1 MDLLDTKI
9 YSMIGE
15 DGFARLVNAF
25 YRRVPAD
32 DILGPMYKQHGDLSG
47 PEVRLRLFLI
57 QSFGG
62 QRRYSQQRG
71 HPRLR
76 MRHAPFQVDQRAR
89 DRWIELMEQAL
100 GRMKFEQQV
109 DRAVAGILP
118 RRRHISDQ
126 PLRLESRKYPFCG
139 TKPASQMFRVFAVR
153 RVDGERMKIAVMP
166 GDGVGK
172 EVVAEGLKVLKV
184 AAQKF
189 GFTYDTTDYPF
200 GAEHYLK
207 TKITLPDSALKEL
220 AAHDAILFGAVGADP
235 RGNAQIPQGL
245 IETDILLKMRF
256 ELDQYINLR
265 PTRLLP
271 GVPTPLANVQPG
283 DIDMVIVREN
293 TEGLYCQNG
302 GFLYKDTPHEVA
314 NQIEVT
320 TRHGVERAIRYAFE
334 YAKQHNRKKVTLVA
348 KTNVLRF
355 AHNLWMRAFEEV
367 KGDYAGIETGLPS
380 RRRLHDVHGHQA
392 EALRRDRHDQHVRR
406 HHHGPGRRDS
416 GRHGH
421 GRQRAISIPTRQ
433 AASMFEP
440 VHGSAPDIAGKN
452 FANPIATFLS
462 VAMMLDFLEQP
473 KAAKAINTACQ
484 EVVADPKNH
493 TRDLG
498 GTATT
503 TAVGE
508 SVCTKVAG

>member
-1 MDLLDTKI
+1 
-9 YSMIGE
+9 
-15 DGFARLVNAF
+15 
-25 YRRVPAD
+25 
-32 DILGPMYKQHGDLSG
+32 
-47 PEVRLRLFLI
+47 
-57 QSFGG
+57 
-62 QRRYSQQRG
+62 
-71 HPRLR
+71 
-76 MRHAPFQVDQRAR
+76 
-89 DRWIELMEQAL
+89 
-100 GRMKFEQQV
+100 
-109 DRAVAGILP
+109 
-118 RRRHISDQ
+118 
-126 PLRLESRKYPFCG
+126 
-139 TKPASQMFRVFAVR
+139 
-153 RVDGERMKIAVMP
+153 MKIAVMP

-172 EVVAEGLKVLKV
+172 EVVPEGLKVLKV
-184 AAQKF
+184 AGEKF
-189 GFTYDTTDYPF
+189 GFKFDTTDYPF

-245 IETDILLKMRF
+245 IETEILLKMRF

-271 GVPTPLANVQPG
+271 SVPTPLANVQPG

-302 GFLYKDTPHEVA
+302 GFLYKNTPHEVA

-320 TRHGVERAIRYAFE
+320 TRHGVERAIRFAFE
-334 YAKQHNRKKVTLVA
+334 YAKTFLRKKVSLVA

-355 AHNLWMRAFEEV
+355 AHNLWMRAFEEI
-367 KGDYAGIETGLPS
+367 KRDYPTIETDYHHVDACTMYMVTKPKIY
-380 RRRLHDVHGHQA
+380 DVIVTTNMFGDIITDLGAAIQGGMGMA
-392 EALRRDRHDQHVRR
+392 A
-406 HHHGPGRRDS
+406 S
-416 GRHGH
+416 GNLN
-421 GRQRAISIPTRQ
+421 PTRQ
-433 AASMFEP
+433 TASMFEP

-462 VAMMLDFLEQP
+462 VAMMLEFLGQN
-473 KAAKAINTACQ
+473 AAAQAVQAACR

-503 TAVGE
+503 TG
-508 SVCTKVAG
+508 